1 MAAGLQLKNYLTS
14 KDPEMKLQY
23 QQRWLSFPSE
33 ETVAIKHLV
42 STNNAQ
48 GLLIIWDLY
57 MIVSLG
63 GGGGEGECEHWPVVP
78 SQMLLFF
85 LNTFVFHQMY
95 L

>member
-57 MIVSLG
+57 MIFSLG
-63 GGGGEGECEHWPVVP
+63 GGGGGRVSV
-78 SQMLLFF
+78 SIGQ
-85 LNTFVFHQMY
+85 
-95 L
+95 